1 MTTNSAVERRV
12 GRMVDVL
19 TRVRRLTLGQL
30 AEQLGIHPNSL
41 RDKISGR
48 RPFTEDE
55 IIILAQTLGVSVGD
69 LFADPAERL
78 GISVESGSACTRIP
92 AGHAE
97 DLRAA

>member
-1 MTTNSAVERRV
+1 MATNQAVERRV
-12 GRMVDVL
+12 GRMVDLL
-19 TRVRRLTLGQL
+19 TRVRRLTLGQV
-30 AEQLGIHPNSL
+30 AQQLDISPSTL

-55 IIILAQTLGVSVGD
+55 IIILARIFGVNEGD
-69 LFADPAERL
+69 LFAHPEERL

-92 AGHAE
+92 AGHTE